1 MKNPIKNSRNYPI
14 LTVRKK
20 TFYALPFVALILSA
34 CAPSKADQCAQ
45 TLAIAQ
51 GVHNSAA
58 AAASG
63 QEDALRAAA
72 TGFDGAV
79 ETLET
84 LRLSEPELMEARSQL
99 SALYGNTSQ
108 AIREFLTAVEQQD
121 RNLAEVAV
129 QSLEQ
134 LQNEETTVLNE
145 LQKACTPDPTQP

>member
-1 MKNPIKNSRNYPI
+1 MKNHLKKKLYP
-14 LTVRKK
+14 
-20 TFYALPFVALILSA
+20 LPLVALLLSA

-58 AAASG
+58 PAASG

-72 TGFDGAV
+72 TGFDEAV
-79 ETLET
+79 EALET
-84 LRLSEPELMEARSQL
+84 LRLSEEPLTEARSQL
-99 SALYGNTSQ
+99 STLYGNTSQ

-134 LQNEETTVLNE
+134 LQNEETTVLSE
-145 LQKACTPDPTQP
+145 LQKACAPDPAQP